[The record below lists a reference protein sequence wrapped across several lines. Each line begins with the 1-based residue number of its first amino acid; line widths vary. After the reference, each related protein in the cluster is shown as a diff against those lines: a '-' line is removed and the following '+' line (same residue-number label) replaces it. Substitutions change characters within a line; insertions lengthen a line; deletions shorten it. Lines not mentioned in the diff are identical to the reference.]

1 MISVGHCSALVVAAE
16 VYLDHVPRVGPIG
29 VMVLLLGQ
37 KGNFGHERKGFCEV
51 GELKSSVQ
59 RIVLLYPT
67 RGHVR
72 LFCNFRIRGIA
83 IAL

>member
-16 VYLDHVPRVGPIG
+16 INFDDVPRVSPIG
-29 VMVLLLGQ
+29 MMVLFLGQ
-37 KGNFGHERKGFCEV
+37 SSNFGHEHKGFCEV

-67 RGHVR
+67 RGHV
-72 LFCNFRIRGIA
+72 
-83 IAL
+83 

>member
-16 VYLDHVPRVGPIG
+16 VDLDNVPRVGPVG
-29 VMVLLLGQ
+29 VMVLFFGQ
-37 KGNFGHERKGFCEV
+37 TGNFGHERKSFCEV

-67 RGHVR
+67 RGHV
-72 LFCNFRIRGIA
+72 
-83 IAL
+83 